1 MSDNLTTDEIR
12 ARYDSEWV
20 LIEDPETDESHRVTG
35 RKVRYH
41 SHDRDDVYRKIAELD
56 VARSAVVFAGSIPED
71 MEFLLVDSLA

>member
-35 RKVRYH
+35 GKVRYH
-41 SHDRDDVYRKIAELD
+41 SHDRDDVYRKIEELD
-56 VARSAVVFAGSIPED
+56 VVRSAIVYAGELPDD
-71 MEFLLVDSLA
+71 MEFSL